1 MKDEHQFNDPQ
12 LVTAFPSDVTDGGAD
27 NSVNEAPHVGPQHI
41 SIGKKVVPQAPDGG
55 GEGVEIFTMT
65 LGGETID
72 LLPLKNW
79 TQLDTFK
86 WRSRGVF
93 PRTPAGL
100 EVAFD
105 HVKVASETVCPWDF
119 NACER
124 LEKAFNDW
132 LALEFQTLEQAQE
145 KAQTQAAQATTEAP
159 QDELVHFK
167 LDLSNPEQPRLKCL
181 EGNETVKM
189 VALNLQGL
197 NALVEQGFLRKPNSL
212 KVGALRNWVE
222 LDGRVFRFKE
232 DPSQAEELERVLNER
247 YGILADPN
255 VPADMA
261 VFENPASPSGFD
273 LQFAAT
279 PSGVVENSK
288 RHLSEQTIQLL
299 QDPERC
305 RVLRRGITAKF
316 APPDLIFKIK
326 TADGGERNLD
336 PGPESTVSV
345 ALDDG
350 QTRTIDLSRPISLL
364 NVGVRELAAI
374 LNHPALNRRARL
386 AQVSEN
392 RLREAA

>member
-1 MKDEHQFNDPQ
+1 MSGQVNDPKI
-12 LVTAFPSDVTDGGAD
+12 VSAVPSDTAKGGGD
-27 NSVNEAPHVGPQHI
+27 NSSKEAPRAGPEHI
-41 SIGKKVVPQAPDGG
+41 SIGKKVVPQTPDPG
-55 GEGVEIFTMT
+55 GEGIEIFTMT
-65 LGGETID
+65 IGGETID
-72 LLPLKNW
+72 LMPLKNW
-79 TQLDTFK
+79 TQLDAFK
-86 WRSRGVF
+86 WRSRGIF

-100 EVAFD
+100 EVALD
-105 HVKVASETVCPWDF
+105 HVKVAGETVSPWDF

-145 KAQTQAAQATTEAP
+145 KAQTQAAQPTTEAP

-232 DPSQAEELERVLNER
+232 NRSQAEELERVLNER
-247 YGILADPN
+247 YGISGDPN
-255 VPADMA
+255 VPADVA
-261 VFENPASPSGFD
+261 VFDNPASPSGFD
-273 LQFAAT
+273 LQFAAA
-279 PSGVVENSK
+279 PSGVVENCK
-288 RHLSEQTIQLL
+288 RHLSEETVQLL
-299 QDPERC
+299 QDSERC
-305 RVLRRGITAKF
+305 RVLRNGITAKF

-326 TADGGERNLD
+326 TTDGGERNLD
-336 PGPESTVSV
+336 PGPENTVSV
-345 ALDDG
+345 TLDDG

-364 NVGVRELAAI
+364 GVGVREVAAI

-386 AQVSEN
+386 AQLSEN